1 MEQKPKEYGLMN
13 YTKEQNHSV
22 NLSDAFVERRR
33 RGDAGAKPDSLN
45 IQ

>member
-1 MEQKPKEYGLMN
+1 MEQKEKKSGLKN
-13 YTKEQNHSV
+13 YTKERNHSV
-22 NLSDAFVERRR
+22 KLSEAFVERRR

>member
-1 MEQKPKEYGLMN
+1 MEQK
-13 YTKEQNHSV
+13 TKESGLKNYMKERNRSV
-22 NLSDAFVERRR
+22 NLSEAFVERRR